1 MIVNENLRDRY
12 RGVLVGSAAGDALG
26 ATLEFMDRRE
36 IRERYG
42 VLRDIVGGGWLH
54 LPAGEVTD
62 DTQMA
67 LCIARSIVERER
79 FDPDDIASRFV
90 DWYRSNPPD
99 IGNTTRRSLQLLD
112 EGAPWQE
119 AGAQTHREM
128 RPRDAS
134 NGSIM
139 RCAPVALLA
148 RGDPDFNA
156 RASADSSRI
165 THANP
170 LSVDGCV
177 ALNAGIASLLDDPAA
192 DVLAIAIEAAQDGL
206 VIESLKAVP
215 DQTVESIDAGGYVL
229 STLQSAFWAVTTSGS
244 LEDAIVKAVNLGQ
257 DADTTG
263 AVAGALAGAKWGYQA
278 IPERWREAL
287 IEHETFV
294 SLADGLLEISLAR
307 S

>member
-1 MIVNENLRDRY
+1 MSENLRDRY

-26 ATLEFMDRRE
+26 ATVEFMDRRE
-36 IRERYG
+36 IQERYG
-42 VLRDIVGGGWLH
+42 VLRDIVGGGWLR

-67 LCIARSIVERER
+67 LCIARSIAERGQ
-79 FDPDDIASRFV
+79 FDPDDVASRFV

-112 EGAPWQE
+112 EGVPWHE

-134 NGSIM
+134 NGSVM

-148 RGDPDFNA
+148 RGDPGFNA
-156 RASADSSRI
+156 LASADSSRI

-170 LSVDGCV
+170 LSIDGCV
-177 ALNAGIASLLDDPAA
+177 ALNAAIAALLDDPYA
-192 DVLAIAIEAAQDGL
+192 DALANAIEAAQEDL
-206 VIESLKAVP
+206 VIDSLAGVSK
-215 DQTVESIDAGGYVL
+215 QTVESIDAGGYVL
-229 STLQSAFWAVTTSGS
+229 STLQSAFWAVTTSAS

-278 IPERWREAL
+278 IPERWRDAL
-287 IEHETFV
+287 VEHDTFV
-294 SLADGLLEISLAR
+294 SLADRLLEISLAR
-307 S
+307 G